1 MHFITIIVCMEA
13 MSVITKQTEKLRQVM
28 KDLYLSTDVQC
39 ALFDEKGRVICE
51 YPREMV
57 AFCGRVREVPE
68 LKKRC
73 FACDRYGFDKAKT
86 NKGTCTY
93 TCHMGLTECVA
104 PIIKKGTVIGYL
116 MLGQTV
122 ATENIEQIHR
132 AISRFPA
139 QEQQTQLYEE
149 LRELPHFSQKKLK
162 AIANVAQMC
171 TSYLWLMDLITMR
184 GDPTA
189 FALEEYIAANLTEEL
204 SVELLCKEF
213 GISKTSLYLLSQ
225 EHFGT
230 GITLYIRQKRMEK
243 AMRLLEEKTMP
254 VSNVAQAVGYMDA
267 SYFSRVFRQYTGTAP
282 TKWRKA

>member
-1 MHFITIIVCMEA
+1 M
-13 MSVITKQTEKLRQVM
+13 ITKQREKLRRVM
-28 KDLYLSTDVQC
+28 KDLYLSTEVQC

-57 AFCGRVREVPE
+57 AFCSRVREIPA
-68 LKKRC
+68 LKERC

-86 NKGTCTY
+86 NNSTCTY

-122 ATENIEQIHR
+122 ATQNIEQIHK
-132 AISRFPA
+132 AIARFPV
-139 QEQQTQLYEE
+139 QGQQAQLYEE
-149 LRELPHFSQKKLK
+149 LKELPHFSQKKLQ

-184 GDPTA
+184 GDPTV
-189 FALEEYIAANLTEEL
+189 FAIEEYIAANLAEEL

-213 GISKTSLYLLSQ
+213 GISKTSLYLLAQ
-225 EHFGT
+225 EHFGM
-230 GITLYIRQKRMEK
+230 GITLYIRLRRMEK
-243 AMRLLEEKTMP
+243 AMQLLEEKSMP
-254 VSNVAQAVGYMDA
+254 VSDVAQAVGYMDA
-267 SYFSRVFRQYTGTAP
+267 SHFTRVFKQHTGCTP
-282 TKWRKA
+282 TKWRKS

>member
-1 MHFITIIVCMEA
+1 M
-13 MSVITKQTEKLRQVM
+13 ITKQTEKLRQVM

-51 YPREMV
+51 YPSQMV
-57 AFCGRVREVPE
+57 AFCGRVRELPE
-68 LKKRC
+68 LKARC

-86 NKGTCTY
+86 NQGTCTY

-104 PIIKKGTVIGYL
+104 PIMKKGTVIGYL

-122 ATENIEQIHR
+122 ATENIEQIHK
-132 AISRFPA
+132 AISRFPLET
-139 QEQQTQLYEE
+139 EQMQLCEE
-149 LRELPHFSQKKLK
+149 LTQLPHFSQKKLQ

-189 FALEEYIAANLTEEL
+189 FAIEEYIVSHLAEEL

-230 GITLYIRQKRMEK
+230 GITLYIRHKRMEK
-243 AMRLLEEKTMP
+243 AMQLLEKKMNEK
-254 VSNVAQAVGYMDA
+254 
-267 SYFSRVFRQYTGTAP
+267 
-282 TKWRKA
+282 